1 MATDR
6 RITKVPFY
14 LLLAFMLAI
23 MAACGT
29 ESTVETEDTAPA
41 TTAAAPVTE
50 PATADEPEVAVEEPA
65 EEPPEEP
72 AEERVLTLRHTRPE
86 EHMQIALDPDIDPGS
101 PMSISLWIVDPEGVP
116 QPMFAKSWDIS
127 GDATSYTF
135 YLHEDWKWS
144 DGEDVTSEDV
154 KFTIENVLA
163 PHNPWGTAFWAN
175 LDTIETPDPHTVVI
189 NLTAPQNL
197 ALPLS
202 TPFGAIVPKH
212 VYEGTDVVDNPVN
225 RNPVVA
231 GPYMLDEWVTGS
243 HVILVQNPEWNGP
256 AEAQFFDRIIFRL
269 IKDYAA
275 AVTALESGQID
286 YIHFGAPSLTPQDID
301 RFGNDP
307 NFVLFSGCS
316 PNGEQDTLLMN
327 ALKPPLEAVEVRHA
341 IALAIDRQAMTD
353 VVTLGNM
360 EPAKGFIA
368 PCGTM
373 ASLVSQDYLAGYNY
387 DPERAAAMLDA
398 AGYPADEN
406 GFRFS
411 LKMTVPDEPQTVK
424 MQDIIRDQLAEIGI
438 EVDGNVADFNT
449 QWARVFEW
457 TEDDTWQGF
466 DMTIMSSMWTA
477 PPNIRAYYHSDRYLP
492 GTYWSNAWGYRVP
505 EVDSLLEQVTSTVGD
520 EQQAAAD
527 ALQER
532 LAADL
537 PTYPLI
543 TVKLYG
549 TASADLKADFPIGSN
564 LTVAPPY
571 PPYDVSR

>member
-1 MATDR
+1 MGNDR
-6 RITKVPFY
+6 RIRKVPFY
-14 LLLAFMLAI
+14 LLLSILLTL
-23 MAACGT
+23 MAACT
-29 ESTVETEDTAPA
+29 DSTGDTEDTAPPV
-41 TTAAAPVTE
+41 TTAPAVTE
-50 PATADEPEVAVEEPA
+50 PAPSDTAEDAA
-65 EEPPEEP
+65 EEP

-101 PMSISLWIVDPEGVP
+101 PMSISLWIVDPQGVP
-116 QPMFAKSWDIS
+116 QPMLAKSWDIS
-127 GDATSYTF
+127 EDATSYTF
-135 YLHEDWKWS
+135 NLHEDWKWS
-144 DGEDVTSEDV
+144 DGEDVTSQDV

-212 VYEGTDVVDNPVN
+212 IYEGTDVVDNPVN
-225 RNPVVA
+225 RDPVVA

-286 YIHFGAPSLTPQDID
+286 YFHFGAPSLTPQDID
-301 RFGNDP
+301 RLGNDP

-327 ALKPPLEAVEVRHA
+327 ALKPPLEAVAVRHA
-341 IALAIDRQAMTD
+341 IALAIDREAITE

-368 PCGTM
+368 PCGTL
-373 ASLVSQDYLAGYNY
+373 ADLVSQDYLAAYEY
-387 DPERAAAMLDA
+387 DPDRAATMLDE
-398 AGYPADEN
+398 AGYPADDN
-406 GFRFS
+406 GYRFS

-424 MQDIIRDQLAEIGI
+424 MQDIIRDQLAEIG
-438 EVDGNVADFNT
+438 VDVDANVADFNT
-449 QWARVFEW
+449 QWARIFEW

-492 GTYWSNAWGYRVP
+492 GTYWSNAWGYQVP
-505 EVDSLLEQVTSTVGD
+505 EVDSLLEQVTSSVGD
-520 EQQAAAD
+520 EQAAAAD
-527 ALQER
+527 ALQEK
-532 LAADL
+532 LAQDL
-537 PTYPLI
+537 PTYPLV

-549 TASADLKADFPIGSN
+549 TANADLQGNFPIGSN

-571 PPYDVSR
+571 PPYDVRR